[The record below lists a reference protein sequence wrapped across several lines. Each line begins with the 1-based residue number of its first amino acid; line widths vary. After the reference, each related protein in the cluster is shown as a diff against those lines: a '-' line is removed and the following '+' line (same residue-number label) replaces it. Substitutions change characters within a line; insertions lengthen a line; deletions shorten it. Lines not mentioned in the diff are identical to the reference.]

1 MKYLFT
7 YVFLFFIFGS
17 VLTETTIPRYKLARL
32 GLALRKLKL
41 HKEELRKLQN
51 TAEISDEPVPIPESY
66 NSTGDVEKK
75 EEGNANQED
84 AVISAKTPVSTQ
96 PTKKDNKDAG
106 IQVMKFHNF
115 ATKQKNINF
124 GVFFFFIN
132 RQIPVIIIIR
142 IRVTY
147 YRRLRSLDGETVDDA
162 DSLRTVCRL
171 NATNIS
177 NWDAIGGKTVD
188 YTCEATASREIEPE
202 SVNITINTDLDMVT
216 VSKNG
221 TMEDVRFSNIN
232 FNANTSAEASN
243 LKENILEINENNC
256 AINYLRNGTVDDS
269 DKSVLRI
276 MGTNKNDLGQNITN
290 GEKLTMIL
298 QTSNKGI
305 IKPEE
310 YECTMNITND
320 NTSLTMDCDTS
331 SKSINTSNKYLHLS
345 VSKET
350 YQILTLQMANY
361 DNTDAIIR
369 TASSNGIRYRKN
381 SGGLSGGAIAG
392 IVIACVVVLAAASI
406 AAIMLRRPKS
416 NTDNTTVVGLKTV
429 DNI

>member
-331 SKSINTSNKYLHLS
+331 SKSINTCNKYLHLS
-345 VSKET
+345 VSKEK
-350 YQILTLQMANY
+350 YQILTLQMADYN
-361 DNTDAIIR
+361 NTDAIIR